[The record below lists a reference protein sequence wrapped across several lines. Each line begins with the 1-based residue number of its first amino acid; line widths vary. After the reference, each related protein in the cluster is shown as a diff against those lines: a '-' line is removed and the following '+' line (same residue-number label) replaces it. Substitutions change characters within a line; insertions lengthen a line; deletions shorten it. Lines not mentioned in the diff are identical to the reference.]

1 MLQTKA
7 HRATRQTN
15 AQPAP
20 TPLALAA
27 REAVAALPRAA
38 ADTAANDTP
47 APASA
52 FDGLVAALTA
62 PSSLPEQAAEMTAM
76 VDEVD
81 DPLEDAPADGEAA
94 KAVELFR
101 HRDLSRTLGTDRRR
115 LIAARMLEA
124 REINGYAQTE
134 AAGLFGHRNPTQ
146 LSLWERG
153 SRVPPLKDL
162 IRAAELY
169 GCSVDFMLGISA
181 ESDRDPRPAR
191 RAATVRAVQSLLQGV
206 AERVVE
212 QVDLIN
218 ELAGPSAQTVRNLV
232 LKATALADATDA
244 FMRKNSRKF
253 DDMPAGAP
261 LAHAQQELEP
271 LLAGAREMLR
281 RLDRAERELDARLRG
296 QLAAPLPEAP
306 TDSPVGKGPRPGG
319 GTAANINASQP
330 TATNP

>member
-1 MLQTKA
+1 MLQIKV

-15 AQPAP
+15 AQSAP

-27 REAVAALPRAA
+27 REAVEALPRAA
-38 ADTAANDTP
+38 VDTAANDALKAMVKP
-47 APASA
+47 DDADHLPPVPASA
-52 FDGLVAALTA
+52 VAVMAATLAAPAVQAMHAQREAEGDG
-62 PSSLPEQAAEMTAM
+62 
-76 VDEVD
+76 D
-81 DPLEDAPADGEAA
+81 DFEDAPDAA
-94 KAVELFR
+94 EVAAAAELLR
-101 HRDLSRTLGTDRRR
+101 HRALARSLGANRRKI
-115 LIAARMLEA
+115 IARRMLEA
-124 REINGYAQTE
+124 RELNGYAQVE
-134 AAGLFGHRNPTQ
+134 AAGLFGYRNSSQ
-146 LSLWERG
+146 LSQWETGQRI
-153 SRVPPLKDL
+153 PPLKDL
-162 IRAAELY
+162 IRASEAY
-169 GCSVDFMLGISA
+169 GCSVDYLLGVSA

-232 LKATALADATDA
+232 LKATALADATGA
-244 FMRKNSRKF
+244 FMCKNSKKF

-296 QLAAPLPEAP
+296 QLAALPGAQANGDTYTAADNE
-306 TDSPVGKGPRPGG
+306 G
-319 GTAANINASQP
+319 GTAN
-330 TATNP
+330 